1 MLCVSLANATLPA
14 KSPLIESEIGLLAV
28 LLSVLAVIF
37 WVNQHPVFGRIFKV
51 IPALVFCYF
60 VPTALTA
67 LDVIP
72 AKAELYKWVKEF
84 VLPASLLLL
93 TIALD
98 LPGIVRLGPKAGIM
112 LLAGTFGI
120 VIGGPIALFLCQDL
134 VGPDA
139 WRPLSFLAGSWIGGG
154 ANAVAVQKSFEASNA
169 EIAPIIIVDVA
180 VANVWTGC
188 LLFLAGRHAKVD
200 SWFKGD
206 TSAIT
211 VLETKMQDFQERV
224 ARVPSIGDLIIILA
238 LGFGLSWACHVA
250 VESLM
255 QNEAFATFT
264 EKNFGDFAWKVV
276 LITMIGVLLSFT
288 PVRNMEGAG
297 ASKMGGVMIY
307 LLVACIGAG
316 ADFHRL
322 LEEEARWFLL
332 IGAIWIFIHIAVLL
346 TVGWLIRA
354 PFFFIAVGSQ
364 ANVGGAASAPV
375 VAGAFNPVLAP
386 VGVLLAIAGYV
397 LGTVC
402 GILCI
407 KLCQLVVGG

>member
-1 MLCVSLANATLPA
+1 MQNALIADVVNMT
-14 KSPLIESEIGLLAV
+14 KSPLVESEIGLLAI

-37 WVNQHPVFGRIFKV
+37 WVDQHPVIGRIFKV

-60 VPTALTA
+60 APTALTA
-67 LDVIP
+67 FHIIP
-72 AKAELYKWVKEF
+72 AKAELYEWVKEF

-98 LPGIVRLGPKAGIM
+98 LPAIVRLGPKAGIM
-112 LLAGTFGI
+112 LLAGTLGI
-120 VIGGPIALFLCQDL
+120 VIGGPIALFLCQDS

-139 WRPLSFLAGSWIGGG
+139 WRPLSYLAGSWIGGG
-154 ANAVAVQKSFEASNA
+154 ANAVAVQRSFGASGA
-169 EIAPIIIVDVA
+169 DIGPIIVVDVA

-211 VLETKMQDFQERV
+211 KLEAKMHDFQERV
-224 ARVPSIGDLIIILA
+224 ARIPSIGDLIIILA
-238 LGFGLSWACHVA
+238 LGFGLSWASHVA
-250 VESLM
+250 VDWFM
-255 QNEAFATFT
+255 RDEAFAAFT
-264 EKNFGDFAWKVV
+264 EKRFGDFAWKVV
-276 LITMIGVLLSFT
+276 LATMLGVLLSFT
-288 PVRNMEGAG
+288 PVRNLEGAG
-297 ASKMGGVMIY
+297 ASKIGGVMIY
-307 LLVACIGAG
+307 LLVACIGAQ
-316 ADFHRL
+316 ADFDRL
-322 LEEEARWFLL
+322 KEAQGFLL
-332 IGAIWIFIHIAVLL
+332 IGVIWIFIHIAVLL

-375 VAGAFNPVLAP
+375 VAGAFSPVLAP

-402 GILCI
+402 GIFCI
-407 KLCQLVVGG
+407 WLCQRVVGAG